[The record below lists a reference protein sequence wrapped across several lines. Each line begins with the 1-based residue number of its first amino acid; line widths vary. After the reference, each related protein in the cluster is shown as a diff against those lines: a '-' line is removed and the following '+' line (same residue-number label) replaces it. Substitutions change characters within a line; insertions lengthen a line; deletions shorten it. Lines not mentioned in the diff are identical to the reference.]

1 MDRIPE
7 TIDVADLVERLKP
20 LAHQTSESLHQ
31 TSESLHQTAE
41 SVRQAID
48 HARTAI
54 ADRVEAEMPIVLLER
69 PAALALTTR
78 RLTFEP
84 PLSLARGGRSPVQS
98 LLVAIAVAVL
108 ATLGAMVLAAIIRR
122 LQGNRRRGPAAQ
134 PVTQPAERVA
144 IPIAKATGDA
154 VEEVKTEVEAEG
166 AELADRIAEAG

>member
-7 TIDVADLVERLKP
+7 TIDVADVVERLKP
-20 LAHQTSESLHQ
+20 LAHHTSESLHQ
-31 TSESLHQTAE
+31 TSE

-84 PLSLARGGRSPVQS
+84 PPFLARGGRSPVQW
-98 LLVAIAVAVL
+98 LLVAITVAVL
-108 ATLGAMVLAAIIRR
+108 ATLGAVVLTAIIRR
-122 LQGNRRRGPAAQ
+122 LQGSRRRGPTAQAVAQ
-134 PVTQPAERVA
+134 PVEPVA
-144 IPIAKATGDA
+144 IPIVEATGDVA
-154 VEEVKTEVEAEG
+154 SEVEAEV
-166 AELADRIAEAG
+166 AELVDQVAEAG

>member
-20 LAHQTSESLHQ
+20 LAHQTSEGLHQ
-31 TSESLHQTAE
+31 TSAG
-41 SVRQAID
+41 VRQIID

-54 ADRVEAEMPIVLLER
+54 VDRVEAEMPIVLLER

-84 PLSLARGGRSPVQS
+84 PRSLARGGGSPVQW

-108 ATLGAMVLAAIIRR
+108 ATLGFVALAAFIRR
-122 LQGNRRRGPAAQ
+122 RQESRRGSPTAQ
-134 PVTQPAERVA
+134 AVTQPMEPVA
-144 IPIAKATGDA
+144 IPIVNATGHA
-154 VEEVKTEVEAEG
+154 AHEVEAEV
-166 AELADRIAEAG
+166 AELVDQVAEAG